1 MRLITSAEYKQR
13 LVRTLSQLPL
23 GSAHR
28 RCAGTWFIPS
38 NGGRNGAGIRLWF
51 GSTRLLLSVD
61 RPRPENPAD
70 QRRARIYCRYRSF
83 QRGISLRI
91 RTLHSMSLC
100 RASRLST
107 YSVIRCICC
116 SSPGAFSSLA
126 CSQGRRSIRA
136 DHSEYF
142 QVRPPKPSTQDYERM
157 GGTGRKTQSSHVL
170 AISGEGQLR
179 FTPCP

>member
-1 MRLITSAEYKQR
+1 MSLSILPTSRWLPKRRRPPMVVKRQSRHSWPRLRWETRVRLITSAEYKQR
-13 LVRTLSQLPL
+13 LVRTLSRLPL

-83 QRGISLRI
+83 RRGISLRI

-116 SSPGAFSSLA
+116 SSPGAFSSPGVFSRTA
-126 CSQGRRSIRA
+126 VYSC
-136 DHSEYF
+136 
-142 QVRPPKPSTQDYERM
+142 
-157 GGTGRKTQSSHVL
+157 
-170 AISGEGQLR
+170 
-179 FTPCP
+179 

>member
-1 MRLITSAEYKQR
+1 MSLSILPTSRWLPKRRRPPMVVKRQSRHSWPRLTWETRVRLITSAEYKQR
-13 LVRTLSQLPL
+13 LVRTLSELPL

-116 SSPGAFSSLA
+116 SSPGVFSRTAVYS
-126 CSQGRRSIRA
+126 C
-136 DHSEYF
+136 
-142 QVRPPKPSTQDYERM
+142 
-157 GGTGRKTQSSHVL
+157 
-170 AISGEGQLR
+170 
-179 FTPCP
+179 

>member
-1 MRLITSAEYKQR
+1 MSLSILPTSRWLPKRRRPPMVVKRQSRHSWPRLRWETRVRLITSAEYKQR
-13 LVRTLSQLPL
+13 LVRTLSRLPL

-83 QRGISLRI
+83 QRGI
-91 RTLHSMSLC
+91 
-100 RASRLST
+100 
-107 YSVIRCICC
+107 
-116 SSPGAFSSLA
+116 
-126 CSQGRRSIRA
+126 
-136 DHSEYF
+136 
-142 QVRPPKPSTQDYERM
+142 
-157 GGTGRKTQSSHVL
+157 
-170 AISGEGQLR
+170 
-179 FTPCP
+179 FTPYSDSSFDVVVSCESIEHLLRDPPHMLLESWRVLEPWRVLKDGGLFVLTTPNTSK